1 MRHSGLDRGVFPVHT
16 PGRMPESR
24 PVVLS
29 PSYNTGPILPTTVA
43 AALAMDVPVRV
54 VIDGSTDGS
63 PALLAPLESD
73 PRLQVVRLEKNAG
86 KGSAVLHGTRDALA
100 EGFTHV
106 LCMDADGQ
114 HPAELIPRYFGYSA
128 MYPEAAV
135 FGRPV
140 FDASAPALRVNGRK
154 VSNFWAN
161 LETLGWGIDDSLFGM
176 RLYPAKELVEVF
188 ESTCFARRFDFDP
201 EVAVRLAWRGVP
213 ILNLPTPVRY
223 LTREEGGVSQFRY
236 LRDNALLTWMHTRL
250 LIGFLARLPWLAL
263 RGENPLLSL
272 SPPAS

>member
-1 MRHSGLDRGVFPVHT
+1 
-16 PGRMPESR
+16 MPASR
-24 PVVLS
+24 PVVLI
-29 PSYNTGPILPTTVA
+29 PSYNTGPILPVTVA

-63 PALLAPLESD
+63 PRLLQPLLGD
-73 PRLQVVRLEKNAG
+73 TRLKVTRVEKNSG
-86 KGSAVLHGTRDALA
+86 KGSAVLRGVKDSLA

-114 HPAELIPRYFGYSA
+114 HPADLIPRYFDLSRRH
-128 MYPEAAV
+128 PEAAV
-135 FGRPV
+135 FGRPI

-176 RLYPAKELVEVF
+176 RLYPSTELLEVF

-213 ILNLPTPVRY
+213 ILNQPTPVRY
-223 LTREEGGVSQFRY
+223 LSHEEGGISQFRY
-236 LRDNALLTWMHTRL
+236 LRDNALLTWMHLRL
-250 LIGFLARLPWLAL
+250 LTGFLARLPWLAL
-263 RGENPLLSL
+263 RGDNPLLFH
-272 SPPAS
+272 SPPSSSS

>member
-1 MRHSGLDRGVFPVHT
+1 
-16 PGRMPESR
+16 MPDSR
-24 PVVLS
+24 PVVLI
-29 PSYNTGPILPTTVA
+29 PSYNTGPILPSTVA
-43 AALAMDVPVRV
+43 AALAQDVPVRV

-63 PALLAPLESD
+63 PDLLQPMLAD
-73 PRLQVVRLEKNAG
+73 PRLQVTRLEKNAG
-86 KGSAVLHGTRDALA
+86 KGSAVLRGTRDALE

-114 HPAELIPRYFGYSA
+114 HPADMIPDYFGASQRH
-128 MYPEAAV
+128 PEAAV

-161 LETLGWGIDDSLFGM
+161 LETMGWGIDDSLFGM
-176 RLYPAKELVEVF
+176 RLYPAAELVEVF
-188 ESTCFARRFDFDP
+188 ESTSFARRFDFDP

-223 LTREEGGVSQFRY
+223 LSREEGGVSQFRY
-236 LRDNALLTWMHTRL
+236 LRDNALLTWMHSRL
-250 LIGFLARLPWLAL
+250 FCGFLVRLPWLAL
-263 RGENPLLSL
+263 RGENPLHSF
-272 SPPAS
+272 SPPHPRS